1 MFWLTDAIDSHV
13 PVRFLNTLFIMKD
26 GHFGLQRLARN
37 KKDDPDDVSLLDG
50 AGLFPPDEEY
60 NNYVRNVVAYSEEVR
75 LFTNPLREN

>member
-1 MFWLTDAIDSHV
+1 MFWLTNAFDSCV
-13 PVRFLNTLFIMKD
+13 SVRFLNTFFIMKD

-60 NNYVRNVVAYSEEVR
+60 NNYVRNVVAYSEEVC
-75 LFTNPLREN
+75 LFTNPL